1 MTQYDGLLGR
11 QLANFRIERLLGVGG
26 MGRVYYGWDIGLER
40 PVAIKIID
48 ASLRGDQS
56 YARRF
61 VQEARAIAAWEHP
74 SILQIYFA
82 DHQAG
87 LYFYAMEYIQG
98 CDLDKI
104 IQDARRRGERLP
116 ARDVLHIARSVASAL
131 DYAHSHGVIHRDVKP
146 ANILIAEDGRVVLTD
161 FGLAMDVNLGTLGE
175 VFGSPRYIAPE
186 QARNSAEAVPASDL
200 YALGVVLYQLLT
212 GELPFDDP
220 SPATLA
226 VQHLTA
232 EPPLPRSVNPEIS
245 EEVERILL
253 KTLRKDPAGRYA
265 SGQQLVADLE
275 HALQELDPGATH
287 LVLDARKP
295 SGETPA
301 TLTHLSLTERVAEN
315 MQAAPEPTLGKGYS
329 KTQMVE
335 SPPAGVLRRAIPAK
349 LSPGWIG
356 GGCILGALVCGLLSF
371 AAFSRLA
378 PTFVAGGDPLVVT
391 ATRTPGTPVAG
402 NTSGEGNIGGRT
414 PSPTD
419 PVEIA
424 VSSALPP
431 VAPALP
437 TQSGDDGERRFTLLY
452 NQTSLY
458 FVNRSGSDVPAT
470 NFAFER
476 LNKDG
481 NPDRR
486 MEGRYWAQIYASFR
500 DGYCL
505 VIRQFGDNKALEP
518 EECVDRQL
526 VVRTPTEEQDVIF
539 WTKKEGAKEFRVL
552 WRDQEV
558 ARCPAGEGV
567 CEVILP

>member
-329 KTQMVE
+329 KTQKVE

-424 VSSALPP
+424 VPSALPP

-437 TQSGDDGERRFTLLY
+437 TQSHDDGERRFTLLY